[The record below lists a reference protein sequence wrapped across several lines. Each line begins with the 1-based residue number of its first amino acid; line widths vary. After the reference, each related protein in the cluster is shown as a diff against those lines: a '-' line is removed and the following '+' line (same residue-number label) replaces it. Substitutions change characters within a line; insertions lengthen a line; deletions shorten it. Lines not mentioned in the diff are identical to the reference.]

1 MTRKGISS
9 SSRMEFATLGT
20 RIRSVR
26 RAWGWTQ
33 RDLASALGTD
43 QQVVSYWERDKSH
56 PSRGFLKLL
65 ADLFRIP
72 EAVLVHGRNFTVP
85 EEPASDGDAALLQ
98 GLERLLVSPLED
110 LILADLDLGGVDHP
124 SLNEV
129 FQAMRAARKEGRQ
142 ILVVIARGSL
152 LSQSRRKIKKG

>member
-9 SSRMEFATLGT
+9 SSRMEFATLGA

-33 RDLASALGTD
+33 GDLASMLGTD

-56 PSRGFLKLL
+56 PSRGFLKLM

-72 EAVLVHGRNFTVP
+72 EPALLLGKDFTVP
-85 EEPASDGDAALLQ
+85 EAPASDGDAALLQ

-110 LILADLDLGGVDHP
+110 LTLADLDLGGADHP
-124 SLNEV
+124 SLTEA
-129 FQAMRAARKEGRQ
+129 FHAIRAARKEGRQ
-142 ILVVIARGSL
+142 ILIVIARGSSF
-152 LSQSRRKIKKG
+152 SQSQRKVRKG